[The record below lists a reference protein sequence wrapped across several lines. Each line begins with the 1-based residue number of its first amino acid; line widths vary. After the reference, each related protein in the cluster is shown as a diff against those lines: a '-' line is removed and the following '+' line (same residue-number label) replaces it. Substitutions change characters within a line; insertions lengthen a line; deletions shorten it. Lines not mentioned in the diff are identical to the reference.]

1 MENCEESHVASDVKD
16 LLFSLSAYSDEIS
29 FLTSDPYPPNP
40 ALVNNRLTR
49 LMNSFTSSEVFIT
62 YASKFTFKA
71 WILDPGS

>member
-1 MENCEESHVASDVKD
+1 MDNSEESHVASDVKD
-16 LLFSLSAYSDEIS
+16 LLLSLSAYSDELS
-29 FLTSDPYPPNP
+29 FLTSDPNPPNP

-71 WILDPGS
+71 WILDTGF